1 MFVFINILHWKPVN
15 VCFNPSCTKGGGGGG
30 WDNSQRFFE
39 DNSAQNE
46 SKLANLLLIQV
57 R

>member
-15 VCFNPSCTKGGGGGG
+15 VCFNPSCTKGGGGG

-46 SKLANLLLIQV
+46 SKLANFLLIQV